1 MDFSNLVGLDFE
13 TYCSL
18 PLPEVGLYRYVNGK
32 TFIPTLASVVGERER
47 VTLEFPHEQVD
58 ELRDLVMGRV
68 VCAHNAGFE
77 RAVLR
82 TMGIHVPVIDSAVVA
97 AVAGADR
104 HLRGGARQLLNMD
117 KLDEDSSLMHLFA
130 MPQKDQLDLS
140 FNRDLVTQHPDK
152 WKEYKRYCERDAELS
167 RQIIVDWHGDPDLF
181 AREMMYSDITI
192 GMNEAGWPV
201 DIAAVDRMM
210 ELYLENLEKI
220 QLDFAVNVDPNL
232 NLASHPQLKAWC
244 ADRGVRSNS
253 FDKQHVEQL
262 LTRLRQQEKR
272 GPLTPGQQEVMYLL
286 EVKQALGGSSLKKLE
301 TIRATAYDGRLF
313 DQYLHAGAPQS
324 LRTSGRSVQM
334 QNLPRLAQ
342 YPRDMAQLFNPDAE
356 WNNDELGG
364 NLRQVFT
371 SSDRAGQLVV
381 ADFASIESRAL
392 AYMAGETWKVQAYQA
407 GQDIYKAQ
415 AVKIFRLRTT
425 GDVTKEQRT
434 TGKVGELSCGYGA
447 GPVAVKDF
455 AAKMHVDLTESEA
468 TKLVRDW
475 RDANPETVRFWSE
488 LGDALYKTVEFGQS
502 TMVQA
507 AHGIKV
513 SFIAVGDTPTSLLA
527 QAPEVR
533 SVRMNVWK
541 DGVKRLSRVFHGCY
555 LRGRNIGYHKPSTLK
570 GGKPWK
576 NKYID
581 PKTKRPRFY
590 ELYGGKLAGIL
601 TQSLCREIFFESL
614 ARIDIAFTGV
624 DNVTVIGQ
632 FHDEVVIDWV
642 PGDIDEGYMSISEVV
657 DILTMAMCSSTTYP
671 ELPMGVEVKSDYRYT
686 K

>member
-1 MDFSNLVGLDFE
+1 MEFTNLVGLDFE

-18 PLPEVGLYRYVNGK
+18 PLPEVGLFRYVNHK
-32 TFIPTLASVVGERER
+32 TFMPTLASVATLTGTVR
-47 VTLEFPHEQVD
+47 LEFPAEQPD
-58 ELRDLVMGRV
+58 RLRDCLMGHV
-68 VCAHNAGFE
+68 VSAHNAGFE

-82 TMGIHVPVIDSAVVA
+82 TMGIEVPVIDSAVVA

-104 HLRGGARQLLNMD
+104 HLRGAARQLLNMD

-152 WKEYKRYCERDAELS
+152 WALFGEYCDRDAELS
-167 RQIIVDWHGDPDLF
+167 RKLVVDWYGDDELF

-201 DIAAVDRMM
+201 DMAAVEKMRERYYD
-210 ELYLENLEKI
+210 NLDQI
-220 QLDFAVNVDPNL
+220 QTDFARNVDQDL
-232 NLASHPQLKAWC
+232 NIFSHVQVKKWC
-244 ADRGVRSNS
+244 ADRGVKSNS

-262 LTRLRQQEKR
+262 IARLTKQQQKTGLTHPQEQVLDLLRMKQE
-272 GPLTPGQQEVMYLL
+272 
-286 EVKQALGGSSLKKLE
+286 LGGSSLKKLE
-301 TIRATAYDGRLF
+301 TIAATAYKGRVY

-324 LRTSGRSVQM
+324 LRTSGRSIQM
-334 QNLPRLAQ
+334 QNLPRLASV
-342 YPRDMAQLFNPDAE
+342 PRDM
-356 WNNDELGG
+356 DELHDDVVVWDNEDLTG
-364 NLRQVFT
+364 NLRQVFR
-371 SSDRAGQLVV
+371 SSDPAGQLVV

-392 AYMAGETWKVQAYQA
+392 AYLAGETWKTEAYRA

-468 TKLVRDW
+468 AKLVRDW
-475 RDANPETVRFWSE
+475 RDANPKTVEFWE
-488 LGDALYKTVEFGQS
+488 KLGDALTKAVTQRTGISVI
-502 TMVQA
+502 A
-507 AHGIKV
+507 ADGLLI
-513 SFIAVGDTPTSLLA
+513 SFVPVGGTPTSLLA
-527 QAPEVR
+527 QDPDVQ
-533 SVRMNVWK
+533 SVRMNVWRSGK
-541 DGVKRLSRVFHGCY
+541 KLMSRVFHGCY
-555 LRGRNIGYHKPSTLK
+555 LRGHNVGYYKPSTLK

-576 NKYID
+576 KTYVD
-581 PKTKRPRFY
+581 PKTKRSRYY

-614 ARIDIAFTGV
+614 ARIDLSFADA

-632 FHDEVVIDWV
+632 FHDEVVVDWV
-642 PGDIDEGYMSISEVV
+642 PGDEEVGYMSISEVV
-657 DILTMAMCSSTTYP
+657 DILTMAMCSPTP
-671 ELPMGVEVKSDYRYT
+671 
-686 K
+686 